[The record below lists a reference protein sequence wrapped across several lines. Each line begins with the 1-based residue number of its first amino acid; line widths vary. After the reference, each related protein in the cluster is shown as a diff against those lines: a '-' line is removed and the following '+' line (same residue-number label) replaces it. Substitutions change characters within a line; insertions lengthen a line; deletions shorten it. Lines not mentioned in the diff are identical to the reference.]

1 MKHVNFFSAIL
12 SLSIIVSGLFLG
24 SMISGC
30 AKDSPLSPVLS
41 TNPTVN
47 LAVTFSKPGTGEFSK
62 SASDL
67 FVDSL
72 HIDSAVVVFSRIQ
85 FLPHEDTARIDTG
98 DDEEGDSDHHESDD
112 ENDGLTFKGPFA
124 VHVRDTVSIDFAS
137 QQVPPG
143 IYDGIR
149 FKIHRLTPGEHFE
162 DSDERIHHDHS
173 FGVDSTFVGSSIT
186 VWGSIFKNGEW
197 TPFTFKFD
205 GEFEFKIKGNFTVPA
220 STSTIRMA
228 LNIDMGTWFI
238 NPRDG
243 SLLDPTNT
251 SHYNLQLFR
260 RAIRSSFQ
268 SCRGG
273 HDRGD
278 GHPDD

>member
-1 MKHVNFFSAIL
+1 MKTLKFFPAIL
-12 SLSIIVSGLFLG
+12 SLAIILAGLIIG
-24 SMISGC
+24 WMISGC
-30 AKDSPLSPVLS
+30 AKDSPLGPVVS
-41 TNPTVN
+41 SAPTVN
-47 LAVTFSKPGTGEFSK
+47 LAVSFSKPGTEGLSK
-62 SASDL
+62 STSEL
-67 FVDSL
+67 FTDSL

-85 FLPHEDTARIDTG
+85 FLKHEDTVLIDSG
-98 DDEEGDSDHHESDD
+98 DEEGDSDHNESDD
-112 ENDGLTFKGPFA
+112 QNDGLTFKGPFA
-124 VHVRDTVSIDFAS
+124 VHVRDTVSISFAS
-137 QQVPPG
+137 QEIPAG

-162 DSDERIHHDHS
+162 DSDEHIHHDHS

-186 VWGSIFKNGEW
+186 VWGSIFKNGAW
-197 TPFTFKFD
+197 IPYTFKFD
-205 GEFEFKIKGNFTVPA
+205 GEFEFKIKGNFTVPT
-220 STSTIRMA
+220 STSTVRIA
-228 LNIDMGTWFI
+228 LNIDMGKWFM

-243 SLLDPTNT
+243 SLLDPTDT

-260 RAIRSSFQ
+260 RAIRLSFQ

>member
-1 MKHVNFFSAIL
+1 MKNSKLFAAIL
-12 SLSIIVSGLFLG
+12 SLAVVCSGLMIG

-30 AKDSPLSPVLS
+30 AKDEPLGPVVS
-41 TNPTVN
+41 TSPTVD
-47 LAVTFSKPGTGEFSK
+47 LAVSFSKPGTGELSK

-85 FLPHEDTARIDTG
+85 FLKHEDTVQVDTG
-98 DDEEGDSDHHESDD
+98 DEEDDSDHHESDD
-112 ENDGLTFKGPFA
+112 GNDSLTFKGPFA
-124 VHVRDTVSIDFAS
+124 VHVRDSVSIDFAS
-137 QQVPPG
+137 RQLPAGV
-143 IYDGIR
+143 YDGIR

-162 DSDERIHHDHS
+162 DSDEHMHHDHS

-186 VWGSIFKNGEW
+186 VWGSIYKNGAW

-205 GEFEFKIKGNFTVPA
+205 GEFEFKIKGNFTVPT
-220 STSTIRMA
+220 STSTVRIA
-228 LNIDMGTWFI
+228 LNIDMGAWFI
-238 NPRDG
+238 NPRNG
-243 SLLDPTNT
+243 SLLDPTDR
-251 SHYNLQLFR
+251 SFYNLQLFR

-268 SCRGG
+268 NCRGG